1 MRNIKNVIFGVLFFT
16 VVAAQGS
23 TIIDREV
30 TAQCI
35 VQLVN
40 PRIAKV
46 QVDGKTAEVWFRF
59 PDDGSTKPKMEYD
72 LGSGFLVTDSNSLFL
87 VTASHVAKLMAT
99 NSLVNLMGQ
108 KGETVCL
115 KLAQLSGKNSPTNW
129 LYHDEADVA
138 VLELSPSPEI
148 MKKYLQQR
156 FLPSEI
162 IAADREAPSRNLS
175 LTVFGFPLGIGSS
188 EKKFSPLTKQ
198 THCASDLVTLKRADA
213 PIKTIFFLL
222 EDPSVQGYSGG
233 PVLDI
238 SVYKLGVVQARGS
251 GTKLWGLVHGTSSD
265 GTGGKLAM
273 VVPSYFILETI
284 QKAVIK

>member
-1 MRNIKNVIFGVLFFT
+1 MRNIMNIICAVLLFPV
-16 VVAAQGS
+16 VVAQGG

-30 TAQCI
+30 TAQCV

-72 LGSGFLVTDSNSLFL
+72 IGSGFLVTDSNSLFL
-87 VTASHVAKLMAT
+87 VTASHVAKLMTT
-99 NSLVNLMGQ
+99 NSFVNLMGQ
-108 KGETVCL
+108 KGKTVCL
-115 KLAQLSGKNSPTNW
+115 QLAQLSGKKSPTNW
-129 LYHDEADVA
+129 LHHDEADVA

-148 MKKYLQQR
+148 RNKYLKQR
-156 FLPSEI
+156 FLPPGI

-175 LTVFGFPLGIGSS
+175 LIIFGFPLGIGSS

-213 PIKTIFFLL
+213 SIQTIFFLL
-222 EDPSVQGYSGG
+222 EDPSIEGYSGG

-238 SVYKLGVVQARGS
+238 SIFKLGAMQTTGS

-284 QKAVIK
+284 QKAVTT